1 MAVLSLRVPDVVLER
16 FDIWAGAHGGR
27 SPALRHLID
36 RAVSTSTSVADLTD
50 QLPKRPVKLS
60 VRLSVDDAVGLAEA
74 ATEWGLTPNA
84 WVAAL
89 VRRRLR
95 GRPTFKPSDTVSLI
109 AIQVELRR
117 IGGNV
122 NQIARALNSAV
133 LEGEVLELEVAY
145 LADLRAE
152 LQAHMRSLRDAFAGN
167 FADWDVEP

>member
-1 MAVLSLRVPDVVLER
+1 MADFKLRLSNDLATR
-16 FDIWAGAHGGR
+16 FDAWAGAYGGR

-36 RAVSTSTSVADLTD
+36 RAVSTRTSVGASTD
-50 QLPKRPVKLS
+50 RLPKRPVKLS
-60 VRLSVDDAVGLAEA
+60 VRLSADDAVGLAEA
-74 ATEWGLTPNA
+74 ASEWGLTPNA

-95 GRPTFKPSDTVSLI
+95 NRPTFRRADTVSLI

-122 NQIARALNSAV
+122 NQIARALNTAV
-133 LEGEVLELEVAY
+133 LEGKVLELEVAY

-152 LQAHMRSLRDAFAGN
+152 MQAHMKALRDAFAGN

>member
-1 MAVLSLRVPDVVLER
+1 MADFKLRLSNDLATR
-16 FDIWAGAHGGR
+16 FDAWAGAHGGR

-36 RAVSTSTSVADLTD
+36 RAVSTRTSVADLTD

-95 GRPTFKPSDTVSLI
+95 SRPTFKPSEAVSLI

-122 NQIARALNSAV
+122 NQIARALNTAV
-133 LEGEVLELEVAY
+133 LEGKVLDLEVAY

-152 LQAHMRSLRDAFAGN
+152 MQAHMKALRDAFAGN
-167 FADWDVEP
+167 LKYWDAEP